1 MFDYSIYMRGPECR
15 KKKKRNRLMI
25 TKDREGGRPGEW
37 VKGFLFR
44 AMKMFWNY
52 TAMVAAQC
60 YK

>member
-1 MFDYSIYMRGPECR
+1 MRGPECR
-15 KKKKRNRLMI
+15 KKKKRSRLMI

-52 TAMVAAQC
+52 IAMVAAQC